1 MLSVLYFICFGLSY
15 IAVRL
20 YRQTILNSLPAL
32 IRKREDQLPI
42 ANGAGS
48 ALWDVSLLFSIYL
61 ILYQNASLH
70 RMLFLLLA
78 TLSFMLLGWVDD
90 WLELKPKTKFL
101 FQTGLA
107 LVLVPLYFRINGFG
121 MGIAGQML
129 CILLLVWLVN
139 AINFLDILDGA
150 ASSVAVLIL
159 MTLAFIFKKQGMDI
173 CSRLSLFWI
182 FSLFGFLLQNVYKP
196 SVFLGDAGAH
206 LLGSVLFFLSLDFFS
221 HSGLT
226 YVHSASIL
234 TALFGFII
242 FDFSYVCLRRIIKK
256 IPPFVKSE
264 DHLMFTALKYT
275 GSRYAVLIIFLFFQ
289 GMACILA
296 WNFFVLKQ

>member
-1 MLSVLYFICFGLSY
+1 
-15 IAVRL
+15 
-20 YRQTILNSLPAL
+20 
-32 IRKREDQLPI
+32 
-42 ANGAGS
+42 
-48 ALWDVSLLFSIYL
+48 
-61 ILYQNASLH
+61 
-70 RMLFLLLA
+70 
-78 TLSFMLLGWVDD
+78 
-90 WLELKPKTKFL
+90 
-101 FQTGLA
+101 
-107 LVLVPLYFRINGFG
+107 
-121 MGIAGQML
+121 